1 MGNRRGFCVFPMYLN
16 LWSLNFDGDDSI
28 AHWKC
33 HARKGWPQS
42 WPDFDNCKINSTR
55 KPFKNNLL
63 LLMLFDLRWTKMY
76 VSQVLY
82 TVASTAKYPDTIPVP
97 QWNCNLIL
105 KFCSVMHLLYCL
117 SFLSWIKLSKC
128 FSFSCFRRIF
138 QHIQIKISS
147 LADCYYTWT
156 LYVLQMQKVQQCN
169 YVHSDT

>member
-1 MGNRRGFCVFPMYLN
+1 MPASFL
-16 LWSLNFDGDDSI
+16 
-28 AHWKC
+28 
-33 HARKGWPQS
+33 GWLQS

-63 LLMLFDLRWTKMY
+63 LLLLFNLRWIKMY
-76 VSQVLY
+76 VSQVPY

-138 QHIQIKISS
+138 QHIQIEISS
-147 LADCYYTWT
+147 LADCYNTWT
-156 LYVLQMQKVQQCN
+156 LYVLQIGNNFVSDGHVCN
-169 YVHSDT
+169 TFCPVLLKLVNVWLKKL